1 MSNRGRVLVTGGC
14 GYVGSHVVK
23 QLVEAGEDVVVVD
36 DLSTGF
42 AESLL
47 GGYPVFADCGDSE
60 FMRDVLVDY
69 RVDTVMHLAAK
80 IVVPESVFSP
90 LRYYGANTCT
100 SRRLL
105 EACVSARVERVVFSS
120 TASVY
125 GDVPNGVASE
135 DTPTAPSNPYG
146 RSKLMTEWMLRDAAV
161 AHDLRYVALR
171 YFNVA
176 GADPEARIGQRTK
189 TATHLIKRACEVAAG
204 KSDQLGIFGTDYDTP
219 DGTAVRDYIHVE
231 DIASA
236 HLAALAYLRDGGS
249 SEVLNCGYGRGA
261 SVRQVIAAV
270 ERAHGAPL
278 RTVNAGRRAGDV
290 PYLVARAQRIVDVL
304 GWEPQHADLDHICR
318 TALAWEHRV

>member
-125 GDVPNGVASE
+125 GDV
-135 DTPTAPSNPYG
+135 
-146 RSKLMTEWMLRDAAV
+146 
-161 AHDLRYVALR
+161 
-171 YFNVA
+171 
-176 GADPEARIGQRTK
+176 
-189 TATHLIKRACEVAAG
+189 
-204 KSDQLGIFGTDYDTP
+204 
-219 DGTAVRDYIHVE
+219 
-231 DIASA
+231 
-236 HLAALAYLRDGGS
+236 
-249 SEVLNCGYGRGA
+249 
-261 SVRQVIAAV
+261 
-270 ERAHGAPL
+270 
-278 RTVNAGRRAGDV
+278 
-290 PYLVARAQRIVDVL
+290 ARAQIGSTDVWL
-304 GWEPQHADLDHICR
+304 LKPTTYMNRSGQSVSS
-318 TALAWEHRV
+318 LARFCLIRLISLNIPAEYETILLRENLLML

>member
-1 MSNRGRVLVTGGC
+1 
-14 GYVGSHVVK
+14 
-23 QLVEAGEDVVVVD
+23 
-36 DLSTGF
+36 
-42 AESLL
+42 
-47 GGYPVFADCGDSE
+47 
-60 FMRDVLVDY
+60 
-69 RVDTVMHLAAK
+69 
-80 IVVPESVFSP
+80 
-90 LRYYGANTCT
+90 
-100 SRRLL
+100 
-105 EACVSARVERVVFSS
+105 
-120 TASVY
+120 
-125 GDVPNGVASE
+125 
-135 DTPTAPSNPYG
+135 
-146 RSKLMTEWMLRDAAV
+146 V

-204 KSDQLGIFGTDYDTP
+204 KSDQLGIFGTDYATP

-236 HLAALAYLRDGGS
+236 HLAALVYLRDGGS

>member
-1 MSNRGRVLVTGGC
+1 M
-14 GYVGSHVVK
+14 
-23 QLVEAGEDVVVVD
+23 
-36 DLSTGF
+36 
-42 AESLL
+42 
-47 GGYPVFADCGDSE
+47 
-60 FMRDVLVDY
+60 
-69 RVDTVMHLAAK
+69 
-80 IVVPESVFSP
+80 
-90 LRYYGANTCT
+90 
-100 SRRLL
+100 
-105 EACVSARVERVVFSS
+105 FSS

-204 KSDQLGIFGTDYDTP
+204 KSDQLGIFGTDYATP

-236 HLAALAYLRDGGS
+236 HLAALVYLRDGGS

-278 RTVNAGRRAGDV
+278 RTFNAGRRAGDV
-290 PYLVARAQRIVDVL
+290 PCLVARAQRIVDVL

-318 TALAWEHRV
+318 TALAWEHKV